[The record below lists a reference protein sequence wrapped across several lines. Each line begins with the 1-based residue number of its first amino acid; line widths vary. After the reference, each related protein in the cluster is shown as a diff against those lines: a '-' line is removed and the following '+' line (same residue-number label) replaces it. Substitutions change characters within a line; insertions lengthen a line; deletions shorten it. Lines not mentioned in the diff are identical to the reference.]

1 MGWLLIHL
9 ILILFVSYRF
19 KKKTLEMGPNAFRFH
34 IKTLEMGPNT
44 PLASTSV
51 EEERGG
57 CVFSEVGFIHTFSV
71 RLYLFIYF
79 Q

>member
-1 MGWLLIHL
+1 
-9 ILILFVSYRF
+9 
-19 KKKTLEMGPNAFRFH
+19 MGPNTFRFH

-57 CVFSEVGFIHTFSV
+57 GVFSEVGFFHTFSV
-71 RLYLFIYF
+71 RLYLFVYF
-79 Q
+79 

>member
-1 MGWLLIHL
+1 
-9 ILILFVSYRF
+9 
-19 KKKTLEMGPNAFRFH
+19 MGPNTFRFH

-57 CVFSEVGFIHTFSV
+57 GVFSEVGIIHTFSV